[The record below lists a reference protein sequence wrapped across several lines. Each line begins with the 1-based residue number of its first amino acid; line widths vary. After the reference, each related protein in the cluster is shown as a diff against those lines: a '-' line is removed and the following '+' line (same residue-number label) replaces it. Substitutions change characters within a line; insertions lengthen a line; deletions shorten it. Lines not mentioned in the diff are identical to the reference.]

1 MKVEL
6 DKKGRKLYKFS
17 HSVVQGG
24 YLYSHKTADGEAI
37 KNKEGL
43 KNALNAIAIKF
54 KLIDPTVK
62 VYDSIFFFFFLNRN
76 FAPIELIETII
87 KNIANFGVWDKNY
100 LYTTIYDLQEKYLRG
115 YLEKIGFDYDKG

>member
-1 MKVEL
+1 MKIEL
-6 DKKGRKLYKFS
+6 DKRGRRLYKFN

-24 YLYSHKTADGEAI
+24 YLYSHKIDGGETI

-43 KNALNAIAIKF
+43 KNALNAIAAKF

-76 FAPIELIETII
+76 TAPIELIETIQ
-87 KNIANFGVWDKNY
+87 KNIASVGIWYKDY
-100 LYTTIYDLQEKYLRG
+100 LYTTTYDLQEKYLRG
-115 YLEKIGFDYDKG
+115 YLEKLGFDYDKG